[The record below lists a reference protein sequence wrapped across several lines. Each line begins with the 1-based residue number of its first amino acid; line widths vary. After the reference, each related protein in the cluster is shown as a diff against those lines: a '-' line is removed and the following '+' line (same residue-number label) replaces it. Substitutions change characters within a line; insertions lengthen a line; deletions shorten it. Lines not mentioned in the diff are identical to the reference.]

1 MRFNCGKKMN
11 STRELPKVWSCL
23 YDEGNADAAKVTG
36 EIASSLGLSLT
47 SAKILYNRGAV
58 SVSSA
63 REFLTTD
70 HTKLH
75 SPFLMKDMDK
85 AVERILRAVNDGEK
99 ITVYGDYDVDGVTSV
114 TLIYLYLKSIGANID
129 YYIPTREGEGYGLS
143 VGAIN
148 SLKESG
154 TKLIVTV
161 DTGITAKEETDYAKA
176 IGIDTVVTDHHEC
189 LSVLPEVCAVVN
201 PHREDCSYPFS
212 ELAGVGVVFKLVC
225 ALEITRNDPSDID
238 KILIDICN
246 RYADLAALGTVADVM
261 PLCDEN
267 RAIVAMGLKNMS
279 SSPRIGIEALM
290 EASVNI
296 VNARP
301 VVSRGTA
308 VQKKRKIDA
317 GYIGFGIAPRINAAG
332 RISTASRA
340 VELLLSKDYRDAYE
354 RAVELCEINIQR
366 QAEENKIA
374 ESAYAI
380 VEATHDFENDK
391 IIVVS
396 GDNWHPGIIGI
407 VASRVTEKYGLP
419 TILISFD
426 GAMTGDPSPLD
437 IGKGSGRSLKGLNL
451 AEGLKYCEDCLERYG
466 GHELA
471 AGLSVRRDR
480 IDEFKKKI
488 NRYAKESLGD
498 GALEE
503 CKTVDAVISLP
514 MANIK
519 LCEEL
524 SQLEPFGVS
533 NPTPQFMIRDLKIH
547 SIFAIGGGKHT
558 KLVLGDGNISIQGV
572 CFGVGGFDFKFNR
585 DDRVDIICK
594 LNINEFRNERTLQLV
609 VSDIRVSEDYLSEI
623 NASEMEYKK
632 MISEGSIR
640 LPVDDIPTRVEIG
653 NVYRLLREGMAGESI
668 HPSSLYSLIASS
680 MPRKISYIK
689 MRFIF
694 DILREIKVCGIKE
707 NSDGSL
713 SFDVF
718 ENAKKTQLT
727 TSPTFRMLTE

>member
-1 MRFNCGKKMN
+1 M
-11 STRELPKVWSCL
+11 
-23 YDEGNADAAKVTG
+23 YDESSADAAKCVG
-36 EIASSLGLSLT
+36 EIASSLGLSHT
-47 SAKILYNRGAV
+47 AAKILYNRGAT
-58 SVSSA
+58 SA
-63 REFLTTD
+63 ELAKSFLKTD
-70 HTKLH
+70 YTKLH

-85 AVERILRAVNDGEK
+85 AVDRILAGVESGEK

-148 SLKESG
+148 SLSENG
-154 TKLIVTV
+154 TKLIITV
-161 DTGITAKEETDYAKA
+161 DTGITAKEETDYAKTL
-176 IGIDTVVTDHHEC
+176 GIDTVVTDHHEC

-201 PHREDCSYPFS
+201 PHRDDCTYPFC

-225 ALEITRNDPSDID
+225 ALELTRSSHKSYDVVISS
-238 KILIDICN
+238 ICK

-267 RAIVAMGLKNMS
+267 RAIVAMGLKNMTEH
-279 SSPRIGIEALM
+279 PRVGIEALM
-290 EASVNI
+290 EASTNV

-301 VVSRGTA
+301 VVSRGAAT
-308 VQKKRKIDA
+308 QKKRKIDA

-340 VELLLSKDYRDAYE
+340 VELLLSEDYYDAYE

-374 ESAYAI
+374 ESAYSI
-380 VEATHDFENDK
+380 VESTHDFENDK
-391 IIVVS
+391 IIVIA
-396 GDNWHPGIIGI
+396 GDTWHPGIIGI

-426 GAMTGDPSPLD
+426 GAIDGEPSSFD
-437 IGKGSGRSLKGLNL
+437 VGKGSGRSMKGLNL

-488 NRYAKESLGD
+488 NLYAKECLGD
-498 GALEE
+498 GDLEE
-503 CKTVDAVISLP
+503 CKTVDAIISLP

-524 SQLEPFGVS
+524 SYLEPFGVA
-533 NPTPQFMIRDLKIH
+533 NPAPQFMIRDLKIQ

-558 KLVLGDGNISIQGV
+558 KLVLGDGALSVQGV

-609 VSDIRVSEDYLSEI
+609 ISDIRMSEDYLMEIKDSER
-623 NASEMEYKK
+623 SYKK
-632 MISEGSIR
+632 MIGEGSVR
-640 LPVDDIPTRVEIG
+640 LYGDDVPTRVEIG
-653 NVYRLLREGMAGESI
+653 NVYRLLREGLAGDSI
-668 HPSSLYSLIASS
+668 HPSTIYRLINSNL
-680 MPRKISYIK
+680 PRKISYIK

-694 DILREIKVCGIKE
+694 DILREIKVCGIRE

-713 SFDVF
+713 SFDVY
-718 ENAKKTQLT
+718 ENAKKTQLNL
-727 TSPTFRMLTE
+727 SPTFRMLTE

>member
-1 MRFNCGKKMN
+1 MN
-11 STRELPKVWSCL
+11 STKKLPKVWSCL
-23 YDEGNADAAKVTG
+23 YDESSADAARSVG
-36 EIASSLGLSLT
+36 EIASSLGLSHT
-47 SAKILYNRGAV
+47 AAKILYNRGAT
-58 SVSSA
+58 SVSLA
-63 REFLTTD
+63 QNFLTTD
-70 HTKLH
+70 YTKLH

-85 AVERILRAVNDGEK
+85 AVDRILAGVESGER

-148 SLKESG
+148 TLHESG

-161 DTGITAKEETDYAKA
+161 DTGITAKEETDYAKTL
-176 IGIDTVVTDHHEC
+176 GIDTVVTDHHEC

-201 PHREDCSYPFS
+201 PHREDCTYPFC

-225 ALEITRNDPSDID
+225 ALELTRNSNKSYDSVISG
-238 KILIDICN
+238 ICR

-267 RAIVAMGLKNMS
+267 RAIVAMGLKNMTDN
-279 SSPRIGIEALM
+279 PRVGIEALM
-290 EASVNI
+290 EASTNV

-301 VVSRGTA
+301 VVSRGAT
-308 VQKKRKIDA
+308 QKKRKIDA

-340 VELLLSKDYRDAYE
+340 VELLLSEDYGDAYQ

-380 VEATHDFENDK
+380 VESTHDFENDK

-426 GAMTGDPSPLD
+426 GAMEGEPSALD

-451 AEGLKYCEDCLERYG
+451 AEGLKYCEECLERYG

-488 NRYAKESLGD
+488 NSYAKECLGD
-498 GALEE
+498 NDLEE

-524 SQLEPFGVS
+524 STLEPFGVA
-533 NPTPQFMIRDLKIH
+533 NPTPQFMIRDLKIQ

-558 KLVLGDGNISIQGV
+558 KLVLGDGTHSVQAV
-572 CFGVGGFDFKFNR
+572 CFGVGGFDFKFNC

-609 VSDIRVSEDYLSEI
+609 ISDIRVSENYLEEIHESER
-623 NASEMEYKK
+623 AYKK
-632 MISEGSIR
+632 MVSEGRAR
-640 LPVDDIPTRVEIG
+640 LYGDDIPTRAEIG
-653 NVYRLLREGMAGESI
+653 IIYRLLREGMTGDSI
-668 HPSSLYSLIASS
+668 HLSSLYRLVASS
-680 MPRKISYIK
+680 LPKKISYIK

-707 NSDGSL
+707 NGDGSL

-718 ENAKKTQLT
+718 ENAKKTQLNM
-727 TSPTFRMLTE
+727 SPTFRMLTE

>member
-1 MRFNCGKKMN
+1 MN
-11 STRELPKVWSCL
+11 STKKMPKVWSCL
-23 YDEGNADAAKVTG
+23 YDESSADAARSVG
-36 EIASSLGLSLT
+36 EIASSLGLSHT
-47 SAKILYNRGAV
+47 AAKILYNRGAT
-58 SVSSA
+58 SVSLA
-63 REFLTTD
+63 QNFLTTD
-70 HTKLH
+70 YTKLH

-85 AVERILRAVNDGEK
+85 AVDRILAGVESGEK

-148 SLKESG
+148 TLHEGG

-161 DTGITAKEETDYAKA
+161 DTGITAKEETDYAKTL
-176 IGIDTVVTDHHEC
+176 GIETVVTDHHEC

-201 PHREDCSYPFS
+201 PHRDDCTYPFC

-225 ALEITRNDPSDID
+225 ALELTRSAHKTYDSVISG
-238 KILIDICN
+238 ICR

-267 RAIVAMGLKNMS
+267 RAIVAMGLKNMTDN
-279 SSPRIGIEALM
+279 PRVGIEALM
-290 EASVNI
+290 EASANV

-301 VVSRGTA
+301 VVSRGVA
-308 VQKKRKIDA
+308 QKKRKIDA

-340 VELLLSKDYRDAYE
+340 VELLLSEDYGDAYN

-380 VEATHDFENDK
+380 VESTHDFANDK

-426 GAMTGDPSPLD
+426 GAMEGEPSALD
-437 IGKGSGRSLKGLNL
+437 VGKGSGRSLKGLNL
-451 AEGLKYCEDCLERYG
+451 AEGLKYCEECLERYG

-480 IDEFKKKI
+480 IDEFRKKI
-488 NRYAKESLGD
+488 NAYANEVIGD
-498 GALEE
+498 GDLEE

-524 SQLEPFGVS
+524 STLEPFGVA
-533 NPTPQFMIRDLKIH
+533 NPTPQFMIRDLKIQ

-558 KLVLGDGNISIQGV
+558 KLVLGDGNHSVQAV
-572 CFGVGGFDFKFNR
+572 CFGVGGFDFKFNC

-609 VSDIRVSEDYLSEI
+609 ISDIRVSENYLEEIHESER
-623 NASEMEYKK
+623 AYKK
-632 MISEGSIR
+632 MVSEGRAR
-640 LPVDDIPTRVEIG
+640 LYGDDVPTRTEIG
-653 NVYRLLREGMAGESI
+653 NVYRLLREGMAGDSI
-668 HPSSLYSLIASS
+668 HLASLYRLVASSL
-680 MPRKISYIK
+680 PKKISYIK

-707 NSDGSL
+707 NGDGSI

-718 ENAKKTQLT
+718 ENAKKTQLSM
-727 TSPTFRMLTE
+727 SPTFRMLTE

>member
-1 MRFNCGKKMN
+1 MN
-11 STRELPKVWSCL
+11 STKKLPKVWSCL
-23 YDEGNADAAKVTG
+23 YDESSAEAARSVG
-36 EIASSLGLSLT
+36 EIASSLGLSHT
-47 SAKILYNRGAV
+47 AAKILYNRGAT
-58 SVSSA
+58 SVSLAQS
-63 REFLTTD
+63 FLTTD
-70 HTKLH
+70 YTKLH

-85 AVERILRAVNDGEK
+85 AVDRILAGVESGEK

-148 SLKESG
+148 TLHESG

-161 DTGITAKEETDYAKA
+161 DTGITAKEETDYAKTL
-176 IGIDTVVTDHHEC
+176 GIDTVVTDHHEC

-201 PHREDCSYPFS
+201 PHRDDCTYPFC

-225 ALEITRNDPSDID
+225 ALELTRCHQKSYDSI
-238 KILIDICN
+238 ISGICR

-279 SSPRIGIEALM
+279 ENPRVGIEALM
-290 EASVNI
+290 EASTNV

-301 VVSRGTA
+301 VVSRGVS

-340 VELLLSKDYRDAYE
+340 VELLLSEDYYDAYD
-354 RAVELCEINIQR
+354 RAVDLCEINIQR

-380 VEATHDFENDK
+380 VESTHDFENDK
-391 IIVVS
+391 IIVVA

-426 GAMTGDPSPLD
+426 GAMDGEPSPLD

-451 AEGLKYCEDCLERYG
+451 AEGLKYCEECLERYG

-488 NRYAKESLGD
+488 NLYAKECLGD
-498 GALEE
+498 GNLEE

-524 SQLEPFGVS
+524 SALEPFGVA
-533 NPTPQFMIRDLKIH
+533 NPTPQFMIRDLKIQ

-558 KLVLGDGNISIQGV
+558 KLVLGDGALSVQGV

-609 VSDIRVSEDYLSEI
+609 ISDIRVSENYLEEIRESEK
-623 NASEMEYKK
+623 AYKK
-632 MISEGSIR
+632 MVSEGRAR
-640 LPVDDIPTRVEIG
+640 LHGDEIPTRAEIG
-653 NVYRLLREGMAGESI
+653 NVYRLLREGMAGEAI
-668 HPSSLYSLIASS
+668 HPSTLYRLLQSSLPKK
-680 MPRKISYIK
+680 MSYIK

-718 ENAKKTQLT
+718 ENAKKTQLGA
-727 TSPTFRMLTE
+727 SPTFRMLTE

>member
-1 MRFNCGKKMN
+1 MN
-11 STRELPKVWSCL
+11 STNNKPKKWTCL
-23 YDEGNADAAKVTG
+23 YNENDAAANYAVS
-36 EIASSLGLSLT
+36 EISARLGLSPT
-47 SAKILYNRGAV
+47 CAKILYNRGAT
-58 SVSSA
+58 SA
-63 REFLTTD
+63 EKAQKFLLTD
-70 HTKLH
+70 ESKLH

-85 AVERILRAVNDGEK
+85 AVERILLSVNSSEH

-114 TLIYLYLKSIGANID
+114 TLIYLYLKSIGADID

-143 VGAIN
+143 EGAIN
-148 SLKESG
+148 TLYEGG
-154 TKLIVTV
+154 TKLIITV
-161 DTGITAKEETDYAKA
+161 DTGITAKDETDYAKSL
-176 IGIDTVVTDHHEC
+176 GIDTVVTDHHEC
-189 LSVLPEVCAVVN
+189 LSVLPDVCAVVN

-225 ALEITRNDPSDID
+225 ALELTRNKTKSENEII
-238 KILIDICN
+238 KDICN

-279 SSPRIGIEALM
+279 DSPRTGIEALI
-290 EASVNI
+290 EAASNVTI
-296 VNARP
+296 ARP
-301 VVSRGTA
+301 VISKT
-308 VQKKRKIDA
+308 QFTPKKRKIDA

-340 VELLLSKDYRDAYE
+340 VELLLCEDHTDAYN

-366 QAEENKIA
+366 QTEENKIA
-374 ESAYAI
+374 ESAYEI

-391 IIVVS
+391 IIVIS
-396 GDNWHPGIIGI
+396 GDTWHPGIIGI

-426 GAMTGDPSPLD
+426 GAMDGEPSPLD
-437 IGKGSGRSLKGLNL
+437 VGKGSGRSIKGLNL
-451 AEGLKYCEDCLERYG
+451 AEGLKYCEEYLVRYG

-471 AGLSVRRDR
+471 AGLSISRDK

-488 NRYAKESLGD
+488 NSYAKKCLGE

-503 CKTVDAVISLP
+503 CREVDAALTLG
-514 MANIK
+514 MADMK
-519 LCEEL
+519 LADEL
-524 SQLEPFGVS
+524 SSLEPFGVA
-533 NPTPQFMIRDLKIH
+533 NPTPQFMLSDLKIL
-547 SIFAIGGGKHT
+547 SIFPIGGGKHT
-558 KLVLGDGNISIQGV
+558 KLVLGDGISSIQGV

-594 LNINEFRNERTLQLV
+594 LNINEFRNEKTLQLV
-609 VSDIRVSEDYLSEI
+609 ISDIRTSEKYMSEI
-623 NASEMEYKK
+623 SESECRYQQ
-632 MISEGSIR
+632 MISVGNAR
-640 LPVDDIPTRVEIG
+640 LDNGDVPTRVEIG
-653 NVYRLLREGMAGESI
+653 NVYRLLREGIAGDEI
-668 HPSSLYSLIASS
+668 HLSSLYSMMLSS
-680 MPRKISYIK
+680 LPKKMSYIK

-707 NSDGSL
+707 KGDGRI
-713 SFDVF
+713 SFDVY
-718 ENAKKTQLT
+718 ENAKKTHLN

>member
-1 MRFNCGKKMN
+1 MN
-11 STRELPKVWSCL
+11 STKKMPKVWSCL
-23 YDEGNADAAKVTG
+23 YDESSADAARSVG
-36 EIASSLGLSLT
+36 EIASSLGLSHT
-47 SAKILYNRGAV
+47 AAKILYNRGAT
-58 SVSSA
+58 SVSLA
-63 REFLTTD
+63 QNFLTTD
-70 HTKLH
+70 YTKLH

-85 AVERILRAVNDGEK
+85 AVDRILAGVESGEK

-148 SLKESG
+148 TLHEGG

-161 DTGITAKEETDYAKA
+161 DTGITAKEETDYAKTL
-176 IGIDTVVTDHHEC
+176 GIETVVTDHHEC

-201 PHREDCSYPFS
+201 PHRDDCTYPFC

-225 ALEITRNDPSDID
+225 ALELTRSAHKTYDSVISG
-238 KILIDICN
+238 ICR

-267 RAIVAMGLKNMS
+267 RAIVAMGLKNMTDN
-279 SSPRIGIEALM
+279 PRVGIEALM
-290 EASVNI
+290 EASANV

-301 VVSRGTA
+301 VVSRGVA
-308 VQKKRKIDA
+308 QKKRKIDA

-340 VELLLSKDYRDAYE
+340 VELLLSEDYGDAYQ

-380 VEATHDFENDK
+380 VESTHDFANDK

-426 GAMTGDPSPLD
+426 GAMEGEPSALD
-437 IGKGSGRSLKGLNL
+437 VGKGSGRSLKGLNL
-451 AEGLKYCEDCLERYG
+451 AEGLKYCEECLERYG

-480 IDEFKKKI
+480 IDEFRKKI
-488 NRYAKESLGD
+488 NAYANEVIGD
-498 GALEE
+498 GDLEE

-524 SQLEPFGVS
+524 STLEPFGVA
-533 NPTPQFMIRDLKIH
+533 NPTPQFMIRDLKIQ

-558 KLVLGDGNISIQGV
+558 KLVLGDGNHSVQAV
-572 CFGVGGFDFKFNR
+572 CFGVGGFDFKFNC

-609 VSDIRVSEDYLSEI
+609 ISDIRVSENYLEEIHESER
-623 NASEMEYKK
+623 AYKK
-632 MISEGSIR
+632 MVSEGRAR
-640 LPVDDIPTRVEIG
+640 LYGDEGPTRTEIG
-653 NVYRLLREGMAGESI
+653 NVYRLLREGMAGDSI
-668 HPSSLYSLIASS
+668 HLASLYRLVASSL
-680 MPRKISYIK
+680 PKKISYIK

-707 NSDGSL
+707 NGDGSI

-718 ENAKKTQLT
+718 ENAKKTQLSM
-727 TSPTFRMLTE
+727 SPTFRMLTE

>member
-1 MRFNCGKKMN
+1 MRFNCGEKMN
-11 STRELPKVWSCL
+11 STNKLPKIWTCL
-23 YDEGNADAAKVTG
+23 YDEGSIDAAKGVG
-36 EIASSLGLSLT
+36 EIASSLGISQT
-47 SAKILYNRGAV
+47 CAKILYNRGAT
-58 SVSSA
+58 SVA
-63 REFLTTD
+63 LAKEFLTTD

-85 AVERILRAVNDGEK
+85 AVDRILASVENGEK

-148 SLKESG
+148 NLHENG

-161 DTGITAKEETDYAKA
+161 DTGITAKEETDYAKSL
-176 IGIDTVVTDHHEC
+176 GIDTVVTDHHEC

-201 PHREDCSYPFS
+201 PHRDDCTYPFC

-225 ALEITRNDPSDID
+225 ALEMTIKGKDDD
-238 KILIDICN
+238 KVIADICKK
-246 RYADLAALGTVADVM
+246 YADLASLGTVADVM

-279 SSPRIGIEALM
+279 DNPRVGIEALM
-290 EASVNI
+290 EASANI

-301 VVSRGTA
+301 VVSRGVA

-340 VELLLSKDYRDAYE
+340 VELLLSENYGDAYE

-391 IIVVS
+391 IIVIS
-396 GDNWHPGIIGI
+396 GDTWHPGIIGI

-426 GAMTGDPSPLD
+426 GAMDKEATPGDV
-437 IGKGSGRSLKGLNL
+437 GKGSGRSLKGLNL

-480 IDEFKKKI
+480 IDEFKQKI
-488 NRYAKESLGD
+488 NAYAKECLGD
-498 GALEE
+498 GGLEE
-503 CKTVDAVISLP
+503 CKTVDAIISLP

-524 SQLEPFGVS
+524 SYLEPFGVS
-533 NPTPQFMIRDLKIH
+533 NPTPQFMMRDLKIQ
-547 SIFAIGGGKHT
+547 SVFAIGGGKHT
-558 KLVLGDGNISIQGV
+558 KLVLSDGNISIQGV

-609 VSDIRVSEDYLSEI
+609 ISDIRASEDYISEI
-623 NASEMEYKK
+623 KESENAYKK
-632 MISEGSIR
+632 MVREGSIS
-640 LPVDDIPTRVEIG
+640 LSDDDIPTRAEIG
-653 NVYRLLREGMAGESI
+653 NVYRFLRERMDSDSI
-668 HPSSLYSLIASS
+668 HLSTLYSLVTSS
-680 MPRKISYIK
+680 LPKKISYIK

-718 ENAKKTQLT
+718 ENAKKTQLSM
-727 TSPTFRMLTE
+727 SPTFRMLTE